1 MDQPPGSSPLLSERR
16 LASARRL
23 ALLTARVEALKAHAA
38 VESATERRART
49 LQPLQGQPPY
59 DLIEV
64 DALRDQLDA
73 LAAQRA
79 ALGLAV
85 KSLDAEV
92 EGGVQARAAA
102 DANLRLRRQQ
112 SARVRDGDDVAQ
124 MRAEVELAELQAQV
138 AELEVV
144 QADAARRRARE
155 RLAALSE
162 PIAQFERE
170 ITRVRGQQRLDEAG
184 LAKVLKDVAA
194 ERQRIS
200 AERAKLTEQLAR
212 RETEMAA
219 PDAARAHEV
228 EIGFRTIAALREL
241 AALERGKEGLWRM
254 RQEAL
259 ATTDDIARKRAMAA
273 TLGRLI
279 EEVLVQQR
287 SAAEHGEL
295 LRSELRAQQALVR
308 GLPAD
313 DPARSG
319 EQRVLEALQ
328 TQLGVLERLHES
340 FHRGAVL
347 LTRSRTDLGLT
358 DRPESASGW
367 LEHVQAVLG
376 EGFARVWNY
385 ELFSATET
393 TTVDGRVVTVDH
405 SVTVG
410 KSLGVLMLFGLGYW
424 AAGRLSRTLIALMAR
439 RLHLS
444 SHLARALRGWVK
456 AILLLVVVL
465 LVLRV
470 ARIPLT
476 AFAFLGGALAIGV
489 GFGAQNVIKNLISGV
504 IILFER
510 KIRVGDIISV
520 GGMSGTVIDVDL
532 RATTVRGFD
541 GIDAIVP
548 NSTLLEN
555 QISN

>member
-1 MDQPPGSSPLLSERR
+1 
-16 LASARRL
+16 
-23 ALLTARVEALKAHAA
+23 VEALKAHAA